1 MFTYSERD
9 FLYVEQDFAES
20 GQSSAL
26 DDELERA
33 FTKAMDMGM
42 LRYRQEKGA
51 NELKSIVAPNGCLM
65 IAEFNT
71 NRGFNKRA
79 RRPFASVSLP
89 FDPEAFNFN
98 KV

>member
-9 FLYVEQDFAES
+9 FLYIEQDFVNKS
-20 GQSSAL
+20 QSAL
-26 DDELERA
+26 DNELDRA